1 MYFGFMKLNCYY
13 ISRACLEVE
22 CSKRLVWKLNA
33 QRDLI

>member
-22 CSKRLVWKLNA
+22 CSKRLDMSSMEIMA
-33 QRDLI
+33 

>member
-22 CSKRLVWKLNA
+22 CLKRLDMSSMEIMA
-33 QRDLI
+33 